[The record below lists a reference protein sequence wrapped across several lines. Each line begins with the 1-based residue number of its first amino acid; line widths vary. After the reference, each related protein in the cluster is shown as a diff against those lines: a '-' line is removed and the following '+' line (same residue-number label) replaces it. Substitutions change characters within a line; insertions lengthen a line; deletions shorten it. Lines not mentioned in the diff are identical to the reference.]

1 MESDKYVILVN
12 GGYWNDEKHE
22 PVVDVKQATVFSVT
36 DVYKKRRKLI
46 KKFSQVFVKIIH

>member
-1 MESDKYVILVN
+1 MENDKYVILVN

-22 PVVDVKQATVFSVT
+22 PVIDVKQATVFSVA